1 MELTNTYANS
11 SNMFEASTRHSP
23 LSSSFHHDDG
33 EAGREEQG
41 HPPPISAH
49 FSNKKV
55 SSTWLPGLKDA
66 LESLRDGEFK
76 LRLHESD
83 GVFSRPTLRNV
94 LPVLA

>member
-1 MELTNTYANS
+1 MEITNSDTNS
-11 SNMFEASTRHSP
+11 SNMFVTGTRHFP

-33 EAGREEQG
+33 EAGREEHG

-49 FSNKKV
+49 FSNKKI
-55 SSTWLPGLKDA
+55 SSIWLPGLKDA
-66 LESLRDGEFK
+66 LESLSDGEFK

-94 LPVLA
+94 LPVLT

>member
-1 MELTNTYANS
+1 MEITNLYANS
-11 SNMFEASTRHSP
+11 SNMFETGTPHST
-23 LSSSFHHDDG
+23 LSSSFHHEDG
-33 EAGREEQG
+33 EAGREEHG

-55 SSTWLPGLKDA
+55 SSTWMPGLKDA
-66 LESLRDGEFK
+66 LESLREGDFIS
-76 LRLHESD
+76 RLQESD